1 MTFRIHDVVRGGPM
15 KRLLCTAVLLF
26 ATVAFAAELPLIE
39 VPATQRASDTLVI
52 VVSGDGGWANIDKS
66 IARVLAAEGM
76 PVVGLNSLQYFWT
89 KRTPEAASRDLETI
103 VDRYLTKWQKSRVVL
118 VGYSRGADVLPAMT
132 SRLAASTQARI
143 RLIAL
148 LSPSPKADFEFH
160 VMDWM
165 KDSGRGL
172 PVRPELERISSKT
185 VCVWGEDDRDS
196 LCNGLAL
203 PHVKVVT
210 LKGAHHFDGGYESLA
225 RIILEALQ

>member
-1 MTFRIHDVVRGGPM
+1 MTFRIHDVVRGVPM
-15 KRLLCTAVLLF
+15 KRLLCAAVLLF
-26 ATVAFAAELPLIE
+26 APVASAEELPLIE
-39 VPATQRASDTLVI
+39 VAATRRASDTLV
-52 VVSGDGGWANIDKS
+52 VLVSGDGGWANIDKS

-76 PVVGLNSLQYFWT
+76 PVAGLNSLQYFWT

-103 VDRYLTKWQKSRVVL
+103 VDRYLTKWRKSRVVL

-132 SRLAASTQARI
+132 SHLPAATQAKI

-165 KDSGRGL
+165 KDSDRGL
-172 PVRPELERISSKT
+172 LVRPELERISTRT
-185 VCVWGEDDRDS
+185 VCVWGEDDRAS

>member
-1 MTFRIHDVVRGGPM
+1 MLYAAVQM
-15 KRLLCTAVLLF
+15 KRLLCTAVLLS
-26 ATVAFAAELPLIE
+26 AAVASAAELPLIE
-39 VPATQRASDTLVI
+39 VPATQRASDTLV
-52 VVSGDGGWANIDKS
+52 VLVSGDGGWANIDKS
-66 IARVLAAEGM
+66 IASVLAAEGM

-89 KRTPEAASRDLETI
+89 RRTPEAASRDLERI
-103 VDRYLTKWQKSRVVL
+103 VARYLTKWQKSRVVL
-118 VGYSRGADVLPAMT
+118 VGYSRGADVLPAMA
-132 SRLAASTQARI
+132 SRLPAATQAKI

-165 KDSGRGL
+165 KDSDRGL
-172 PVRPELERISSKT
+172 PVRPELARISSKT
-185 VCVWGEDDRDS
+185 VCVWGEDDRAS

-225 RIILEALQ
+225 HIILEALQ